1 MQTQKEGEYTE
12 SETFRLLQIPSFMP
26 IHNTSH
32 FLTATRTQ

>member
-1 MQTQKEGEYTE
+1 MQMQKEREYAE
-12 SETFRLLQIPSFMP
+12 SETLRLLQIPFFMP